1 MALAQLLPM
10 RVFNV
15 FGCAA
20 ILGCACVSAM
30 AVSIDPTYTTFGTL
44 SGATFGGTG
53 IPNNAVAITTINDNN
68 RSFTLGLT
76 AHQRYSNPAPANDGA
91 GTFWAVSGGDVAHSE
106 PGYAKWNLGYYV
118 GIDPNLSWGSG
129 YSLRLYYDKN
139 AAVDNDVTTYRT
151 ISESQSSDNLGYG
164 GSFLGITW
172 GFPVGS
178 FDPNA
183 TGEYSFA
190 LVLLKNGTEL
200 GRSAIN
206 VNVNETGEMPTA
218 NVPDGGSSL
227 VLLGL
232 ALTGLGGMARF
243 RK

>member
-1 MALAQLLPM
+1 M

-15 FGCAA
+15 FSCAA

-30 AVSIDPTYTTFGTL
+30 AVSIDPAYSTFGTL

-139 AAVDNDVTTYRT
+139 TAVDNDVTTYRT

-164 GSFLGITW
+164 GSFLGFTW

-178 FDPNA
+178 FDPICNRRVQ
-183 TGEYSFA
+183 
-190 LVLLKNGTEL
+190 LCV
-200 GRSAIN
+200 
-206 VNVNETGEMPTA
+206 
-218 NVPDGGSSL
+218 GSSEERDGARSL
-227 VLLGL
+227 SHQRERERDWRDADGECS
-232 ALTGLGGMARF
+232 GMAAVLWCCSASL
-243 RK
+243 